1 MDKKKVLLFSILGVL
16 LIGIA
21 ISFAYWQVTLQQ
33 ENPNVVT
40 SECFQINFT
49 DGEGIRINDA
59 HPVSEEEGLTSTP
72 YDFTITNVCN
82 SRASYQ
88 INLETL
94 VPSGK
99 QLPDKYLKVN
109 VMEDTTSMI
118 TTKLFNE
125 IEVEPT
131 IEGAVKAY
139 RLLSGILNPEEEKSF
154 SLRIWMHEE
163 VTTSD
168 VDSMEATYEGKVSII
183 TSYYKQP
190 TIALGGK
197 EIPVISNGNGL
208 YEVSHK
214 DAEIIYTEDT
224 ELQNK
229 LKQTEYRYAGANPNN
244 YVKFNNELWRV
255 IGLVNTPEGQRI
267 KIIRNES
274 IGSYSWDTSEITVN
288 NGYGVNEWS
297 QSKMMDLLN
306 HGPYYHRTSGT
317 CYNGRNNIATECD
330 FSSTGLLEESKSM
343 IDTITWNLGSNDGI
357 AYTEDNISTINFYNL
372 ERSNNLGKIC
382 TSGDSCNDSVERN
395 ITWTGQI
402 GLMYP
407 SDYGYATSG
416 GNDISREICLSRELN
431 EWQRSLVDCRENDW
445 LYNGATMEWTLSA
458 NAAEL
463 SSFRVFSTYYG
474 GVFPVIA
481 PAPAF
486 TRPSLYLQSNV
497 TFISGNGTIDTPYEL
512 NA

>member
-1 MDKKKVLLFSILGVL
+1 MEKNNKKKVLILSVIGVL

-33 ENPNVVT
+33 ESTNVVT

-49 DGEGIRINDA
+49 DGNGISINDA
-59 HPVSEEEGLTSTP
+59 YPMSEEEGLKLTP
-72 YDFTITNVCN
+72 YHFTITNICN

-94 VPSGK
+94 APSGK
-99 QLPDKYLKVN
+99 KLPEKYLKAN
-109 VMEDTTSMI
+109 LMEDDTSMV

-197 EIPVISNGNGL
+197 EIPVVSSGNGL

-214 DAEIIYTEDT
+214 DAEITYTEDT

-229 LKQTEYRYAGANPNN
+229 LKQTEYRYAEQNPDN

-267 KIIRNES
+267 KIVRNES
-274 IGSYSWDTSEITVN
+274 IGEYSWDSSVSSIN
-288 NGYGVNEWS
+288 DGQGINEWS
-297 QSKMMDLLN
+297 QSKMMLLLN
-306 HGPYYHRTSGT
+306 HGPYYLRTSGI
-317 CYNGRNNIATECD
+317 CYNGVNNATIACD
-330 FSSTGLLEESKSM
+330 FSESGLMDESKNM
-343 IDTITWNLGSNDGI
+343 IDAITWNLGSNDGVI
-357 AYTEDNISTINFYNL
+357 YTYSNTNTIDFYHQ
-372 ERSNNLGKIC
+372 ERSKNTGKIC
-382 TSGDSCNDSVERN
+382 SSGDYCTDQVLRTVAWNGNV
-395 ITWTGQI
+395 

-416 GNDISREICLSRELN
+416 G
-431 EWQRSLVDCRENDW
+431 
-445 LYNGATMEWTLSA
+445 
-458 NAAEL
+458 
-463 SSFRVFSTYYG
+463 
-474 GVFPVIA
+474 
-481 PAPAF
+481 
-486 TRPSLYLQSNV
+486 
-497 TFISGNGTIDTPYEL
+497 DTT
-512 NA
+512 NRKHV

>member
-1 MDKKKVLLFSILGVL
+1 
-16 LIGIA
+16 
-21 ISFAYWQVTLQQ
+21 
-33 ENPNVVT
+33 
-40 SECFQINFT
+40 
-49 DGEGIRINDA
+49 
-59 HPVSEEEGLTSTP
+59 
-72 YDFTITNVCN
+72 
-82 SRASYQ
+82 
-88 INLETL
+88 
-94 VPSGK
+94 
-99 QLPDKYLKVN
+99 
-109 VMEDTTSMI
+109 MEDDTSMV

-229 LKQTEYRYAGANPNN
+229 LKQTEYRYAGQNPDN

-274 IGSYSWDTSEITVN
+274 IGSYSWDSSE
-288 NGYGVNEWS
+288 
-297 QSKMMDLLN
+297 
-306 HGPYYHRTSGT
+306 
-317 CYNGRNNIATECD
+317 
-330 FSSTGLLEESKSM
+330 SSVK
-343 IDTITWNLGSNDGI
+343 
-357 AYTEDNISTINFYNL
+357 
-372 ERSNNLGKIC
+372 
-382 TSGDSCNDSVERN
+382 
-395 ITWTGQI
+395 
-402 GLMYP
+402 
-407 SDYGYATSG
+407 
-416 GNDISREICLSRELN
+416 
-431 EWQRSLVDCRENDW
+431 
-445 LYNGATMEWTLSA
+445 
-458 NAAEL
+458 
-463 SSFRVFSTYYG
+463 
-474 GVFPVIA
+474 
-481 PAPAF
+481 
-486 TRPSLYLQSNV
+486 
-497 TFISGNGTIDTPYEL
+497 
-512 NA
+512 

>member
-1 MDKKKVLLFSILGVL
+1 MEKNNKKKVLILSVIGVL

-33 ENPNVVT
+33 ESTNVVT

-49 DGEGIRINDA
+49 DGNGISINDA
-59 HPVSEEEGLTSTP
+59 YPMSEEEGLKLTP
-72 YDFTITNVCN
+72 YNFTITNICN

-94 VPSGK
+94 VPSDK
-99 QLPDKYLKVN
+99 QLPEKYLKAN
-109 VMEDTTSMI
+109 LMEDDTSMV

-168 VDSMEATYEGKVSII
+168 ADSMEATYEGKVSII

-197 EIPVISNGNGL
+197 EIPVVSSGNGL
-208 YEVSHK
+208 YEVTHE
-214 DAEIIYTEDT
+214 DAEITYTEDT

-229 LKQTEYRYAGANPNN
+229 LKQTEYRYAGKNPDN
-244 YVKFNNELWRV
+244 YVKFNNELWRI
-255 IGLVNTPEGQRI
+255 IGLVNTPEGQRV

-274 IGSYSWDTSEITVN
+274 IGSYSWDSSESSVN
-288 NGYGVNEWS
+288 NGQGVNEWS
-297 QSKMMDLLN
+297 QADLMSILN
-306 HGPYYHRTSGT
+306 HGAYYHQTTGT
-317 CYNGRNNIATECD
+317 CYNGENNATIECD
-330 FSSTGLLEESKSM
+330 FNSTGLLEESKSM
-343 IDTITWNLGSNDGI
+343 IDMITWNTGSGGNL
-357 AYTEDNISTINFYNL
+357 YHSINTNMFYNL
-372 ERSNNLGKIC
+372 ERSNYIGKVC
-382 TSGDSCNDSVERN
+382 SSLNSCNDNVERN

-416 GNDISREICLSRELN
+416 G
-431 EWQRSLVDCRENDW
+431 
-445 LYNGATMEWTLSA
+445 
-458 NAAEL
+458 
-463 SSFRVFSTYYG
+463 
-474 GVFPVIA
+474 
-481 PAPAF
+481 
-486 TRPSLYLQSNV
+486 
-497 TFISGNGTIDTPYEL
+497 DTT
-512 NA
+512 NRKHV